1 MARRSTRPFVFLNVA
16 VTADGKIASEN
27 HQVTTFG
34 SPADLHHLYELRS
47 TADAIICG
55 ARTVEATQATLGNG
69 SEAFRRRRLRH
80 GLSEYPLRIIV
91 SGSGSI
97 SSDAAIWSQRFSPIL
112 VLTTERSRREWKRLR
127 GLANDVWSLGRSTI
141 DFTKA
146 LERLHQEHG
155 VRRLLCEGGGE
166 LNEALIHAG
175 LVDELHITFCPLLL
189 AGRRAPTLADG
200 PGIPVLADAAR
211 FRLKRR
217 RVVGSELFSV
227 YSAVRPAH

>member
-1 MARRSTRPFVFLNVA
+1 MARRTTRPFVFLNVA

-34 SPADLHHLYELRS
+34 SSADSHHLYELRS
-47 TADAIICG
+47 TTDAIVCG
-55 ARTVEATQATLGNG
+55 ARTLEATQATLGNG
-69 SEAFRRRRLRH
+69 GDAFRRRRLRH
-80 GLSEYPLRIIV
+80 GLSEHPLRIIV

-97 SSDAAIWSQRFSPIL
+97 SADAAIWSQRFSPIL

-127 GLANDVWSLGRSTI
+127 GLADDVWSLGRSTI
-141 DFTKA
+141 DFAKA

-175 LVDELHITFCPLLL
+175 LVDEVHITFCPLLL

-200 PGIPVLADAAR
+200 PGIPILADAAR
-211 FRLKRR
+211 FRLKSRR
-217 RVVGSELFSV
+217 AVGSELFAV
-227 YSAVRPAH
+227 YTAVRPER

>member
-1 MARRSTRPFVFLNVA
+1 MARRTTRPFVLLNVA

-27 HQVTTFG
+27 HKVTTFG
-34 SPADLHHLYELRS
+34 SPADLHHLYEIRS
-47 TADAIICG
+47 TADAIVCG
-55 ARTVEATQATLGNG
+55 ARTLEATQATLGNG
-69 SEAFRRRRLRH
+69 GEAFRRRRVRRRLREH
-80 GLSEYPLRIIV
+80 PLRIIV

-127 GLANDVWSLGRSTI
+127 GLADDVWCLGRSTI
-141 DFTKA
+141 DFAKA

-166 LNEALIHAG
+166 LNEALIRAG

-189 AGRRAPTLADG
+189 AGRRAATLADG

-211 FRLKRR
+211 FRLKSR
-217 RVVGSELFSV
+217 RVVGSELFAV
-227 YSAVRPAH
+227 YTAVQSGC